1 MNKPKEKTNQ
11 TYKEAY
17 KTSCSSFPG
26 NGKKGAIEYLLHIFN
41 CAKVSLI
48 KVNPS
53 TGKMT
58 EASMLVNVPGLVTAS
73 GQEKI

>member
-1 MNKPKEKTNQ
+1 MIP
-11 TYKEAY
+11 
-17 KTSCSSFPG
+17 FPG
-26 NGKKGAIEYLLHIFN
+26 NGKTSAIEYLWHIFN

-53 TGKMT
+53 TGKMA

>member
-41 CAKVSLI
+41 CAKVYHNES
-48 KVNPS
+48 KS
-53 TGKMT
+53 
-58 EASMLVNVPGLVTAS
+58 
-73 GQEKI
+73 

>member
-1 MNKPKEKTNQ
+1 MIP
-11 TYKEAY
+11 
-17 KTSCSSFPG
+17 FPG
-26 NGKKGAIEYLLHIFN
+26 NGKKGAIEYLWHIFN

-58 EASMLVNVPGLVTAS
+58 KASMLENVPGLVTAS
-73 GQEKI
+73 GQE

>member
-1 MNKPKEKTNQ
+1 MIP
-11 TYKEAY
+11 
-17 KTSCSSFPG
+17 FPG

-58 EASMLVNVPGLVTAS
+58 EASMLVNVPGLVTLPVKRKY
-73 GQEKI
+73 ENIKETP